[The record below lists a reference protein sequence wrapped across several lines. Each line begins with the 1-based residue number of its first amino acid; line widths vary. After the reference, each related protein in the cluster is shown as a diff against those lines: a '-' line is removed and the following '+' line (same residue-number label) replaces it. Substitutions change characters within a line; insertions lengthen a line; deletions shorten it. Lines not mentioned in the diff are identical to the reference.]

1 MILCWFLSYIS
12 MNQPQVYTC
21 PLPPEPPSRLPPHP
35 TPLGC
40 RRVLDWAPCVI
51 LQISTDCL
59 FYIQVPTVYF
69 MYMFLCYSLHL
80 SHLLLVLV
88 LALQV
93 QHPRKPLNPRQT
105 QNIGHPGSF
114 RLHLLCWFRLQGS
127 LRLPKP
133 LGDASTF
140 SEWRGFTA
148 GLTGPSMGTAKWS
161 YFCWMV
167 DSQTQPKH
175 YQ

>member
-1 MILCWFLSYIS
+1 MEDTCFTVLCWFLPYIS
-12 MNQPQVYTC
+12 MIQPQVYTR
-21 PLPPEPPSRLPPHP
+21 PLPPEPPSHLLPHP
-35 TPLGC
+35 PPLGC
-40 RRVLDWAPCVI
+40 RGASDWAPCVV

-59 FYIQVPTVYF
+59 FHIQQVPTVYF
-69 MYMFLCYSLHL
+69 MCMFLCYSLHL

-88 LALQV
+88 FALQV
-93 QHPRKPLNPRQT
+93 QHPRKLLNPRQT
-105 QNIGHPGSF
+105 HPGSF
-114 RLHLLCWFRLQGS
+114 RLHLLCWFRLPGS

-161 YFCWMV
+161 YFC
-167 DSQTQPKH
+167 
-175 YQ
+175 